1 MMVEKVK
8 SGIPGLDRITD
19 GGLNKNSSV
28 VIIGSTGA
36 GKTTFATQFIRRG
49 LIEGKE
55 CIFISLDENKE
66 QIIRDALDMGWEEI
80 LYYIQ
85 EEKLVFVDASGKEF
99 STFIKKELP
108 DFVSSWKSANARVA
122 IDPLTPVVWANP
134 ARYTQ
139 RELLSFMLKEL
150 RKVGTLVAT
159 LEEHG
164 PPDLSSPETVI
175 PMYLADSVIHLKYR
189 AGENFNRMI
198 KVVKMRGSRHS
209 EEYYKYRIIPGLG
222 LVVFSPLKALGRKRD
237 RVIQLE
243 KLVLSRMRNE
253 SPVVINRVKKML
265 KNIEDED
272 IENLELDELAASIT
286 EAFL

>member
-1 MMVEKVK
+1 MVEKVK

-66 QIIRDALDMGWEEI
+66 QIIRDALDMGWDEI

-209 EEYYKYRIIPGLG
+209 EDYYKYRIIPGLG
-222 LVVFSPLKALGRKRD
+222 LVVFSPLKALERKRD

-265 KNIEDED
+265 KNIEDDD
-272 IENLELDELAASIT
+272 IENIELDELAASIT

>member
-1 MMVEKVK
+1 MVEKVK

-222 LVVFSPLKALGRKRD
+222 LVVFSPLKALDRKRD